1 MFKRSVPSGF
11 PAESGLMSVT
21 NYGIVLSM
29 MAAFALGGSAPY
41 ALAQA
46 RKDATTSAQKFE
58 DMSGMYSFERE
69 GEFVQITVEQRAPQS
84 SRTTPGKTTPDGTKP
99 LAVTGYISR
108 YADTES
114 DRGAFLDYFF
124 AKGSLDG
131 DKISFATK
139 PVHGIFYEFSG
150 TVARGASATRDKDGY
165 YEVRGTLTQNIQSPD
180 KTVSGRSREITMK
193 LFPDIDHDP
202 PKK

>member
-1 MFKRSVPSGF
+1 
-11 PAESGLMSVT
+11 
-21 NYGIVLSM
+21 
-29 MAAFALGGSAPY
+29 
-41 ALAQA
+41 
-46 RKDATTSAQKFE
+46 
-58 DMSGMYSFERE
+58 
-69 GEFVQITVEQRAPQS
+69 VQITVEQRAP
-84 SRTTPGKTTPDGTKP
+84 KADKTKP

-131 DKISFATK
+131 SRISFTTK

-150 TVARGASATRDKDGY
+150 MVARGAAATKDKDGY
-165 YEVRGTLTQNIQSPD
+165 YELRGTLTQNILAAD
-180 KTVSGRSREITMK
+180 KTASGRSREIILK
-193 LFPDIDHDP
+193 LFPDIDHDT